1 MKRSVLHAVLEA
13 RARKRPL
20 VLVTELGSGLQW
32 AEIQGETGSGLQ
44 RAEVQG
50 ETGSGLQWAEV
61 QGKTGSGPRRAEVPG
76 EPAPGLQRTEAE
88 VEPAPG
94 PGPRRAGVQ
103 GEPAPDLD
111 AEVREAARAALAR
124 DRSAVVEVAGT
135 SYFLHA
141 MNPPLR
147 LFVVGAVHIAQAL
160 VPMASLLGYAV
171 TVIDPRRAFL
181 TAERFPGVTVT
192 TEWPDDALTAAE
204 LDVRSA
210 VVTLTHDPKL
220 DDPALRVALA
230 SPAFYIGSLGSR
242 RTHARRIERLTGAG
256 QSADALAR
264 IHAPI
269 GLDIGAVSAA
279 EIAASIVAELTSV
292 LRARTRA

>member
-1 MKRSVLHAVLEA
+1 MKRSVLKTALEA

-20 VLVTELGSGLQW
+20 VLVTELGSGCQW
-32 AEIQGETGSGLQ
+32 V
-44 RAEVQG
+44 EV
-50 ETGSGLQWAEV
+50 
-61 QGKTGSGPRRAEVPG
+61 RG
-76 EPAPGLQRTEAE
+76 EPASGLDEDT
-88 VEPAPG
+88 
-94 PGPRRAGVQ
+94 
-103 GEPAPDLD
+103 
-111 AEVREAARAALAR
+111 REAALAALAR
-124 DRSAVVEVAGT
+124 DRSGVVEAAGDR
-135 SYFLHA
+135 YFLHV

-160 VPMASLLGYAV
+160 VPMAALLGYAV
-171 TVIDPRRAFL
+171 TVIDPRRAFV
-181 TAERFPGVTVT
+181 TGERFPGVAAT
-192 TEWPDDALTAAE
+192 TDWPDDALAAAE

-230 SPAFYIGSLGSR
+230 SPAFYVGSLGSR
-242 RTHARRIERLTGAG
+242 RTHGRRIERLADTGLTP
-256 QSADALAR
+256 DALAR

-292 LRARTRA
+292 LRARAQA

>member
-20 VLVTELGSGLQW
+20 ALVTELGSG
-32 AEIQGETGSGLQ
+32 
-44 RAEVQG
+44 R
-50 ETGSGLQWAEV
+50 QWAEV
-61 QGKTGSGPRRAEVPG
+61 RG
-76 EPAPGLQRTEAE
+76 EPASG
-88 VEPAPG
+88 
-94 PGPRRAGVQ
+94 
-103 GEPAPDLD
+103 LD
-111 AEVREAARAALAR
+111 ADVRAAALAALDR
-124 DRSAVVEVAGT
+124 DRSAVAEVAGAR
-135 SYFLHA
+135 YFLHV

-160 VPMASLLGYAV
+160 VPMASFLGYAV
-171 TVIDPRRAFL
+171 TVIDPRRAFVGG
-181 TAERFPGVTVT
+181 ERFSGVAVT
-192 TEWPDDALTAAE
+192 TEWPDDALVAAE
-204 LDVRSA
+204 LDARSA

-242 RTHARRIERLTGAG
+242 RTHGKRIERLTNAG
-256 QSADALAR
+256 VTPDALAR
-264 IHAPI
+264 IHAPV

-292 LRARTRA
+292 LRARAAA

>member
-1 MKRSVLHAVLEA
+1 MKRSVLQAVLEA
-13 RARKRPL
+13 RANKRPL
-20 VLVTELGSGLQW
+20 VLVTEMGSG
-32 AEIQGETGSGLQ
+32 
-44 RAEVQG
+44 R
-50 ETGSGLQWAEV
+50 QWAEV
-61 QGKTGSGPRRAEVPG
+61 RG
-76 EPAPGLQRTEAE
+76 EPASGL
-88 VEPAPG
+88 PA
-94 PGPRRAGVQ
+94 
-103 GEPAPDLD
+103 D
-111 AEVREAARAALAR
+111 VREAALAALAG
-124 DRSAVVEVAGT
+124 DRSAVVEAAGAR
-135 SYFLHA
+135 YFLHA

-171 TVIDPRRAFL
+171 TVIDPRRAFV
-181 TAERFPGVTVT
+181 TGERFPGVTVT
-192 TEWPDDALTAAE
+192 TDWPDDALAAAE

-230 SPAFYIGSLGSR
+230 SPAFYVGSLGSR
-242 RTHARRIERLTGAG
+242 RTHGKRIERLTDAG
-256 QSADALAR
+256 LAPDALAR

-292 LRARTRA
+292 LRARAAA